1 MVSELQNLKS
11 TSTNYRQGSEIQA
24 SLIMKNRLINFSNL
38 RKMLLFMEQDLG
50 VADLTND
57 EKNLLA
63 AITDQA
69 DNSGE
74 FRSELVRT
82 HSLVVDMSHGT
93 FFRSLKKLIEKN
105 IILKSS
111 DKRRSIYRLN
121 ADFPQASE

>member
-1 MVSELQNLKS
+1 
-11 TSTNYRQGSEIQA
+11 
-24 SLIMKNRLINFSNL
+24 MKNRLINFSSL
-38 RKMLLFMEQDLG
+38 RKMLQFMEQDLG
-50 VADLTND
+50 VADLSND

-69 DNSGE
+69 DKNGE

-82 HSLVVDMSHGT
+82 HSLVVNMSHGT

-105 IILKSS
+105 IVSKCSVQ
-111 DKRRSIYRLN
+111 RRSIYRLN

>member
-1 MVSELQNLKS
+1 
-11 TSTNYRQGSEIQA
+11 
-24 SLIMKNRLINFSNL
+24 MKNRLINFSNL
-38 RKMLLFMEQDLG
+38 RKMLQFMEQDLV

-69 DNSGE
+69 DKSGE
-74 FRSELVRT
+74 FRCELVRT
-82 HSLVVDMSHGT
+82 HSLVLDMSHGT

-105 IILKSS
+105 IVLKSS
-111 DKRRSIYRLN
+111 VQRRSIYRLN

>member
-1 MVSELQNLKS
+1 
-11 TSTNYRQGSEIQA
+11 
-24 SLIMKNRLINFSNL
+24 MKNRLINFSNL

-69 DNSGE
+69 DKNGE
-74 FRSELVRT
+74 FRSELVRA

-105 IILKSS
+105 IVSKCSVQ
-111 DKRRSIYRLN
+111 RRSIYRLN
-121 ADFPQASE
+121 ANFPQASE

>member
-1 MVSELQNLKS
+1 MIKLRLSKV
-11 TSTNYRQGSEIQA
+11 
-24 SLIMKNRLINFSNL
+24 MKNRLINFSNM
-38 RKMLLFMEQDLG
+38 RKMLQFMEQDLG
-50 VADLTND
+50 VSDLSND

-63 AITDQA
+63 AITDQTDKA
-69 DNSGE
+69 GE
-74 FRSELVRT
+74 FRSEIVRA

-93 FFRSLKKLIEKN
+93 FFRSLKKLIEKS

>member
-11 TSTNYRQGSEIQA
+11 TSTNYRQDSEIQG
-24 SLIMKNRLINFSNL
+24 SPIMKNRLINFSNL

-69 DNSGE
+69 DNNGE

-93 FFRSLKKLIEKN
+93 FFRSLKKLIEKS

>member
-11 TSTNYRQGSEIQA
+11 TSTNYRQDSEIQA

-69 DNSGE
+69 DNNGE

-93 FFRSLKKLIEKN
+93 FFRSLKKLIEKK

-111 DKRRSIYRLN
+111 DQRRSIYRLN

>member
-1 MVSELQNLKS
+1 MN
-11 TSTNYRQGSEIQA
+11 
-24 SLIMKNRLINFSNL
+24 IMKYQLLNFSNL
-38 RKMLLFMEQDLG
+38 RKLLLFMEQDLG

-69 DNSGE
+69 DNNGE

-93 FFRSLKKLIEKN
+93 FFRSLKKLIEKK
-105 IILKSS
+105 IIVKNN
-111 DKRRSIYRLN
+111 DQRRSIYGLN

>member
-1 MVSELQNLKS
+1 
-11 TSTNYRQGSEIQA
+11 
-24 SLIMKNRLINFSNL
+24 MKNRLINFSSL
-38 RKMLLFMEQDLG
+38 RKMLQFMEQDLG
-50 VADLTND
+50 VADLSND

-69 DNSGE
+69 DKNGE

-93 FFRSLKKLIEKN
+93 FFRSLKKLIEKK

-111 DKRRSIYRLN
+111 DQRRSIYRLS